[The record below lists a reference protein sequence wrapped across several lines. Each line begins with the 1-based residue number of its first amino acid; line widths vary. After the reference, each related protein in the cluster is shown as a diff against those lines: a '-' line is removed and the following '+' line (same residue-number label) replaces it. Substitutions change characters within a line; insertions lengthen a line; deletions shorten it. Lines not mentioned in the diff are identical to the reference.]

1 MSQFSNPPLS
11 GDTFDIT
18 LTAPADDPVAGAGLH
33 DSMTHHPVK
42 VM

>member
-1 MSQFSNPPLS
+1 MSQFSNPPLCW
-11 GDTFDIT
+11 DTFDIT
-18 LTAPADDPVAGAGLH
+18 LAATDDAPVAGAGVH